1 LQDSVETDPTKTKGV
16 AGWLEPQN
24 KREVWQFLGFCNFY
38 CQFIPEF
45 AKVAK
50 PLTKL
55 TRKKEWKWKDEEK
68 NAFDKLKS
76 KMVNPPILAIPS
88 SKQKLQLETNAL
100 RYAIGRV
107 LSQQQE
113 NSSWRPIA
121 YLSRVMN
128 KTERNYEIYD

>member
-1 LQDSVETDPTKTKGV
+1 
-16 AGWLEPQN
+16 
-24 KREVWQFLGFCNFY
+24 
-38 CQFIPEF
+38 
-45 AKVAK
+45 
-50 PLTKL
+50 
-55 TRKKEWKWKDEEK
+55 
-68 NAFDKLKS
+68 
-76 KMVNPPILAIPS
+76 MVNPPILAIPS